1 MGKRQ
6 TIIFAGA
13 EDEKKRKAKNQ
24 VMSYIIHHKALL
36 TAVKSMLTVC
46 GQTKLFFFFEESK
59 EIK

>member
-24 VMSYIIHHKALL
+24 IMSYIIDHKALL

-46 GQTKLFFFFEESK
+46 GQTKLFFFEESK